1 MTMYKILTLN
11 NIAVEGLRHL
21 PREHYEVASEI
32 AHPDAI
38 LVRSY
43 DMHGMQIP
51 ETVVAIGRAGAGT
64 NNIPIKAMS
73 ARGVPVFNA
82 PGANANAVKELA
94 IAGLL
99 IAARNICDARE
110 YVKGLKETGEALD
123 KAVEVAK
130 KRFVGFELP
139 GKTLG
144 VIGLGA
150 IGVEV
155 ANAALAMGMKVIGFD
170 PKITVRRAWQLSA
183 GVAHAETL
191 DQLFQHA
198 DAITLHVPLIDAT
211 RGLVNRDRLALLNH
225 GAVLINFSRGHVID
239 NDAVLAALDSGK
251 LRSYVCDFPTAD
263 LIAHDK
269 VVALPHLG
277 ASTSEAEENC
287 AIMVAENLK
296 DFLENGNIRFS
307 VNFPEAR
314 LPRLDAWRITIA
326 NANVP
331 NMVGQISTD
340 LAKAGLNIEDLL
352 NKSIG
357 ELAYTIVDVNG
368 PVSDETMAE
377 IRAIDGVLMLR
388 NLGKPV
394 P

>member
-1 MTMYKILTLN
+1 MFKVLTLN
-11 NIAVEGLRHL
+11 NIAVEGLRHF
-21 PREHYEVASEI
+21 PRDRYEVASEI

-38 LVRSY
+38 ILRSY
-43 DMHGMQIP
+43 NMHDMVIP
-51 ETVVAIGRAGAGT
+51 DTVAAIGRAGAGT
-64 NNIPIKAMS
+64 NNIPIESMS
-73 ARGVPVFNA
+73 ARGIPVFNA

-110 YVKGLKETGEALD
+110 YVRGLADTGDKLE
-123 KAVEVAK
+123 KAVEAAK
-130 KRFVGFELP
+130 KQFVGFELP

-155 ANAALAMGMKVIGFD
+155 ANAALALGMKVVGFD

-183 GVAHAETL
+183 GVEHADTL
-191 DQLFQHA
+191 DQLFQKS
-198 DAITLHVPLIDAT
+198 DAVTCHIPLVEET
-211 RGLVNRDRLALLNH
+211 KNLVNRDRISLMRN
-225 GAVLINFSRGHVID
+225 GGVIINFARSGVVDDAAVI
-239 NDAVLAALDSGK
+239 AALDSGK
-251 LRSYVCDFPTAD
+251 LHTYVSDFPTAA
-263 LIAHDK
+263 LIAHKK

-277 ASTSEAEENC
+277 ASTTEAEENC

-296 DFLENGNIRFS
+296 DYLENGNVRFS
-307 VNFPEAR
+307 VNFPESR

-331 NMVGQISTD
+331 NMVGQISTG

-368 PVSDETMAE
+368 PVSEDTLAQ
-377 IRAIDGVLMLR
+377 IRAIDGVLTLR

-394 P
+394 T

>member
-1 MTMYKILTLN
+1 MFKVLTLN
-11 NIAVEGLRHL
+11 NIAVEGLRHF
-21 PREHYEVASEI
+21 PRDRYEVASEI

-38 LVRSY
+38 ILRSY
-43 DMHGMQIP
+43 NMHDMVIP
-51 ETVVAIGRAGAGT
+51 DTVAAIGRAGAGT
-64 NNIPIKAMS
+64 NNIPIESMS
-73 ARGVPVFNA
+73 ARGIPVFNA

-110 YVKGLKETGEALD
+110 YVRGLADTGDKLE
-123 KAVEVAK
+123 KAVEAAK
-130 KRFVGFELP
+130 KQFVGFELP

-155 ANAALAMGMKVIGFD
+155 ANAALALGMKVVGFD

-183 GVAHAETL
+183 GVEHADTL
-191 DQLFQHA
+191 DQLFQKS
-198 DAITLHVPLIDAT
+198 DAVTCHIPLVEET
-211 RGLVNRDRLALLNH
+211 KNLVNRDRISLMRN
-225 GAVLINFSRGHVID
+225 GGVIINFARSGVVDDAAVI
-239 NDAVLAALDSGK
+239 AALDSGK
-251 LRSYVCDFPTAD
+251 LHTYVSDFPTAA
-263 LIAHDK
+263 LIAHQK

-277 ASTSEAEENC
+277 ASTTEAEENC

-296 DFLENGNIRFS
+296 DYLENGNVRFS
-307 VNFPEAR
+307 VNFPESR

-331 NMVGQISTD
+331 NMVGQISTC
-340 LAKAGLNIEDLL
+340 LANAGLNIEDLL

-368 PVSDETMAE
+368 PISDDTLAQ
-377 IRAIDGVLMLR
+377 IRAIDGVLTLR

-394 P
+394 T